1 MIDKTDSG
9 QLHNSLIKCVFDQW
23 CKVIAVTILQIIFP
37 IILAWLAWHTR
48 SVQLEIASDRVSQQ
62 FYILKP
68 NLSKVR
74 PQHWTQGIGA
84 SSVPQGVERAITN
97 DYNDHQW
104 LLTIFLIVSSVTCSA
119 CPTGLIPHYCSQHF
133 WFYTYAS
140 SSMKVYQTQPFKII
154 LSIHLGGKLDNAM
167 DKKRRI
173 FKKFVRWWQC
183 QWIWSTGVQGLLP
196 PRTI

>member
-1 MIDKTDSG
+1 MNLHFIALVNLTLNTTKQRKLYDYELKQLYMLQKYTKVHRFNSFIKLLNEAVIDKTDSG

-74 PQHWTQGIGA
+74 PLH
-84 SSVPQGVERAITN
+84 
-97 DYNDHQW
+97 
-104 LLTIFLIVSSVTCSA
+104 
-119 CPTGLIPHYCSQHF
+119 
-133 WFYTYAS
+133 
-140 SSMKVYQTQPFKII
+140 
-154 LSIHLGGKLDNAM
+154 
-167 DKKRRI
+167 
-173 FKKFVRWWQC
+173 
-183 QWIWSTGVQGLLP
+183 
-196 PRTI
+196 

>member
-1 MIDKTDSG
+1 MLQKYTKVHRFNSFIKLLNEAVIDKTDSG

-37 IILAWLAWHTR
+37 MILAWLACHAR

-74 PQHWTQGIGA
+74 PLHWTKGIGA
-84 SSVPQGVERAITN
+84 PCVPQGVERAITN

-119 CPTGLIPHYCSQHF
+119 CPTGPTGLITNYCSQYF
-133 WFYTYAS
+133 WFYRATPPWKYIKPITLKS
-140 SSMKVYQTQPFKII
+140 YYPYT
-154 LSIHLGGKLDNAM
+154 LGGN
-167 DKKRRI
+167 
-173 FKKFVRWWQC
+173 
-183 QWIWSTGVQGLLP
+183 
-196 PRTI
+196 